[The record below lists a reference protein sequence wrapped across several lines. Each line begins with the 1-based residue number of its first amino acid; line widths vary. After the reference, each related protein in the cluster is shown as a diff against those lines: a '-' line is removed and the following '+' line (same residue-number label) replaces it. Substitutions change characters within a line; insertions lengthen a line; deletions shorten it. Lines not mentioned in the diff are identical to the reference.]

1 MCTSCISRA
10 PVLADEK
17 PDAKAEIAVYSEG
30 NTALLGRLFPT
41 LRRLFQ
47 RSRKRFAFVDSV
59 RSVEEHVDF
68 REVSIYASIGW
79 GLVPLTRGVYEVVA
93 NVTGR
98 QLISIEDKVKFDDK
112 EDLLQQKEGH
122 SDVSW
127 PARIRSTFKGA
138 DAEEATRPKRR
149 FMKAFKDTLLYQVVN
164 LISEA
169 SRLGMHVIS
178 FDCVT
183 TVLHL
188 MGFNPFGVFD
198 SNINLA
204 GVFSSLVYSGWIVNR
219 TKSFKRYLL
228 EHAFGVNEEADWG
241 KMELVDNLGNGLLYA
256 TWGVYILNTLE
267 IQTGIAV
274 KSLFSLGATGTLV
287 FSLASKDIASQIM
300 SGLTLHLSDKI
311 YQGDSIELEDGT
323 SGIVEDL
330 GWMQTLI
337 KGGNDM
343 VTALPNTGSALM
355 IHTYISM
362 DPG

>member
-1 MCTSCISRA
+1 
-10 PVLADEK
+10 
-17 PDAKAEIAVYSEG
+17 
-30 NTALLGRLFPT
+30 
-41 LRRLFQ
+41 
-47 RSRKRFAFVDSV
+47 
-59 RSVEEHVDF
+59 VDF

-343 VTALPNTGSALM
+343 VTALPNTAITNQRIYNLSRFVQEKSFIGS
-355 IHTYISM
+355 IF
-362 DPG
+362 